1 MVALAAGFGWG
12 LVNGFLVAKGKIPP
26 LIVTLGTLGMSLGA
40 ALVITGGV
48 DEREVPFKL
57 ITTIG
62 IGRAFNQ
69 IPWLVII
76 AFAVA
81 LVFGVI
87 LAGTR
92 FGRYTYAVGSNEEA
106 ARRAG
111 IPVDFHLMK
120 VYALT
125 GTLSGL
131 AGFLS
136 LARFS
141 TTTIGAHDTDNL
153 SGDRRRRHRRHEPVR
168 GHRDDARNRLRRVH
182 PGCPRQRLHHRRS
195 PGVLAADRRRRCA
208 HRRRLP
214 RPIAPP
220 VAGPAVTVT
229 TNTRRRRSVPTMA
242 RRTWFAAACA
252 AILALAVA
260 ACGSDNNSSTSTSGG
275 GASTT
280 AAKKNYKMTL
290 IAGVKGD
297 EFYITMNCGAQAK
310 AKELGVTLDFQGPD
324 KFDASLQTP
333 VVNAVAAKK
342 PDAVLVAPTDT
353 KAMFAPIQQMSQNG
367 TKIVLV
373 DTTLDQPDM
382 AVSQIAS
389 DNEAGGK
396 AAATA
401 LAKLIGGKG
410 KVFVVNV
417 KPGISTTDARGKGF
431 EDGAKALGL
440 TYVGQE
446 YDDDDA
452 AKAAAVT
459 KAALAKNPDLKGIFA
474 TNLFSAEGAATGI
487 REAGK
492 VGQVKIV
499 GFDAGPK
506 QVQELKDG
514 VVQGLIAQK
523 PADIGAQGVQ
533 QAYNALTGKATT
545 KMIGTGSVAITKANL
560 DQNQDALYKS
570 NC

>member
-1 MVALAAGFGWG
+1 
-12 LVNGFLVAKGKIPP
+12 
-26 LIVTLGTLGMSLGA
+26 
-40 ALVITGGV
+40 
-48 DEREVPFKL
+48 
-57 ITTIG
+57 
-62 IGRAFNQ
+62 
-69 IPWLVII
+69 
-76 AFAVA
+76 
-81 LVFGVI
+81 
-87 LAGTR
+87 
-92 FGRYTYAVGSNEEA
+92 
-106 ARRAG
+106 
-111 IPVDFHLMK
+111 
-120 VYALT
+120 
-125 GTLSGL
+125 
-131 AGFLS
+131 
-136 LARFS
+136 
-141 TTTIGAHDTDNL
+141 
-153 SGDRRRRHRRHEPVR
+153 
-168 GHRDDARNRLRRVH
+168 
-182 PGCPRQRLHHRRS
+182 
-195 PGVLAADRRRRCA
+195 
-208 HRRRLP
+208 
-214 RPIAPP
+214 
-220 VAGPAVTVT
+220 
-229 TNTRRRRSVPTMA
+229 MA
-242 RRTWFAAACA
+242 RRTCFAAVCA

-260 ACGSDNNSSTSTSGG
+260 ACGSDDNSSTSTTSA
-275 GASTT
+275 GASGS

-297 EFYITMNCGAQAK
+297 EFYITMNCGAQEK

-324 KFDASLQTP
+324 KFDPSLQTP

-353 KAMFAPIQQMSQNG
+353 KAMFAPIQQMSQSG

-401 LAKLIGGKG
+401 LSKLIGGKG

-431 EDGAKALGL
+431 EDGAKAAGL

-492 VGQVKIV
+492 LGKVKIV

-506 QVQELKDG
+506 QVEDLKSG
-514 VVQGLIAQK
+514 VVQALIAQK
-523 PADIGAQGVQ
+523 PAEIGADGVQ
-533 QAYNALTGKATT
+533 QAYNALTGKATQ
-545 KMIGTGSVAITKANL
+545 KQIGTGSVAITKDNL
-560 DQNQDALYKS
+560 DQNQDSLYKS
-570 NC
+570 SC